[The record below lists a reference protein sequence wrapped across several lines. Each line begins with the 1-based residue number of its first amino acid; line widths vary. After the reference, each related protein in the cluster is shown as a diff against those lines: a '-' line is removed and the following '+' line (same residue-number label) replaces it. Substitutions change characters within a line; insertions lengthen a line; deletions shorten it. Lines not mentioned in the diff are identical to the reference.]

1 MKALDILSDS
11 TPSGE
16 SRSGD
21 SLLEILNIGRPTKN
35 VGAFKAESKQQSI
48 AMTHVNESTCP
59 KCHNPME
66 TAFIES
72 EEVFFCP
79 KHAVTMPKRL
89 S

>member
-1 MKALDILSDS
+1 MEALDILHSK
-11 TPSGE
+11 PSGE
-16 SRSGD
+16 SCSGD
-21 SLLEILNIGRPTKN
+21 SLLEILNIGKPTKN
-35 VGAFKAESKQQSI
+35 IGAFKAESNQQSS

-66 TAFIES
+66 TAFIDS
-72 EEVFFCP
+72 EEVYFCP